1 MSKAG
6 IIEEMMNDS
15 LDSAMDSED
24 MEEQTEEQVGW
35 AGPGWAGLACFVGV
49 EVAGEVGPGRG
60 WLGSSGSWAA
70 GAGRQLSR
78 GHGRSWRCAAG
89 GAVCALRCGWQLGE
103 LHR

>member
-35 AGPGWAGLACFVGV
+35 AGLGWAGLGLRALLAWKWQGKW
-49 EVAGEVGPGRG
+49 GREG
-60 WLGSSGSWAA
+60 GGWAA
-70 GAGRQLSR
+70 L
-78 GHGRSWRCAAG
+78 AAG
-89 GAVCALRCGWQLGE
+89 QLGQGGS
-103 LHR
+103 